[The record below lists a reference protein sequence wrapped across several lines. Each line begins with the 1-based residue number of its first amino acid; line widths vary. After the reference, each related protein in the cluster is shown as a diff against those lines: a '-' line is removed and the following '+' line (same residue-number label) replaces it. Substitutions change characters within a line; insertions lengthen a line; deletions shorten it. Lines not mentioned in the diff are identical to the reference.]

1 MTRMTRT
8 QIMLHAHQE
17 DLLEREAKATGKSK
31 SELIRHAIDAF
42 FDEEEARRL
51 RQEAL
56 DGFLSMKWPQATQEV
71 LPRPQDWRERLHD
84 RGHGDLDR

>member
-1 MTRMTRT
+1 MARMTRT
-8 QIMLHAHQE
+8 QIMLHTHQE

-31 SELIRHAIDAF
+31 SELIRQAIDAF

-56 DGFLSMKWPQATQEV
+56 DGFLSMKWPEATPEV
-71 LPRPQDWRERLHD
+71 LPRPKDWRERLHD